1 MMSSVQNVLIVG
13 GGIAGITLGLGLR
26 KRGIDGRIVEVN
38 SEWAIPGLGIAL
50 LGPTLRALK
59 TIGLIDACVQ
69 AGFGYSAIKNFDAA
83 GTLMGVVD
91 LPPLCGRSYPAS
103 VGMLRVALHRILLEA
118 AGAAQLPIQLGRT
131 VCAIRQRF
139 DCAEVEFN
147 TGATERF
154 DLVVGA
160 DGAYS
165 TVRSLLLGPD
175 AVPRATGQAIWRAT
189 IARPKDVDSLWQF
202 FGPRH
207 KAGFNPVSESQ
218 MYVFMVQNAPTRR
231 TESQNLAKLMRD
243 ELADFD
249 GPMAAA
255 RDAIINDDQVVCR
268 PAEALIVR
276 PPWHRERVVL
286 IGDAAHTTPP
296 HLASGAGIA
305 IEDSIVLS
313 EQLGAEI
320 PLSDALAQF
329 NNRRYERCRMV
340 VENSVQL
347 GEWEKNLKS
356 SRADY
361 VRLMDESMRN
371 LAQPI

>member
-1 MMSSVQNVLIVG
+1 MMSSVQKVLIVG
-13 GGIAGITLGLGLR
+13 GGIAGITLGLGL
-26 KRGIDGRIVEVN
+26 KKQGIDAKIVEVN

-59 TIGLIDACVQ
+59 TVGLIDSCVQ
-69 AGFGYSAIKNFDAA
+69 AGFGYSAIRNFNAA
-83 GTLMGVVD
+83 GALTGVVE
-91 LPPLCGRSYPAS
+91 LPRLCGPAYPAS
-103 VGMLRVALHRILLEA
+103 VGMLRVALHKILLRA
-118 AGAAQLPIQLGRT
+118 AETAGLSIRLGRT
-131 VCAIRQRF
+131 VRAIRQMTEF
-139 DCAEVEFN
+139 AEVEFN
-147 TGATERF
+147 TGPTDRF
-154 DLVVGA
+154 NLVVGA

-165 TVRSLLLGPD
+165 KMRALLFGAD
-175 AVPRATGQAIWRAT
+175 AVPQATGQTIWRAT
-189 IARPKDVDSLWQF
+189 VERPKVVDSLWQF

-218 MYVFMVQNAPTRR
+218 MYVFLVQNAPTRR
-231 TESQNLAKLMRD
+231 APSDNLAKLMRD

-249 GPMAAA
+249 GAMAAA
-255 RDAIINDDQVVCR
+255 RDSIVSDDQVICR

-276 PPWHRERVVL
+276 PPWHQDRVTL

-313 EQLGAEI
+313 ELLGSHI
-320 PLSDALAQF
+320 RLSDALMQF
-329 NNRRYERCRMV
+329 NIRRYERCRMV

-347 GEWEKNLKS
+347 GEWEKDPKS
-356 SRADY
+356 PRADY
-361 VRLMDESMRN
+361 VKLMDESMRA